1 MVIVLSHIV
10 QDVMVPSSD
19 MFRGSHAGNAL
30 AWYYWQAT
38 EPAAKQL
45 DKMFRVSFPEQYPKY
60 CSAFDAGQ
68 WVRYNPG
75 PWLGRAII
83 NIARG

>member
-1 MVIVLSHIV
+1 MVMVLSHIV

-30 AWYYWQAT
+30 AWYYQAT

-45 DKMFRVSFPEQYPKY
+45 DKMF
-60 CSAFDAGQ
+60 
-68 WVRYNPG
+68 
-75 PWLGRAII
+75 
-83 NIARG
+83 